1 MKEHTYNRSKPECCR
16 DVIRDEK
23 NNMQF
28 SEVNLHE
35 NKMLG
40 GLERIRHVGR
50 ERVDLERPVVWC
62 F

>member
-1 MKEHTYNRSKPECCR
+1 MLSEMQG
-16 DVIRDEK
+16 EK
-23 NNMQF
+23 MQF
-28 SEVNLHE
+28 SKMNLHE

-50 ERVDLERPVVWC
+50 ERVDLERPVVLC